1 MMTVTSSQIRDLLN
15 RPANLV
21 EGAITEYITMRTQE
35 ADKIAR
41 TNSYGIGVANV
52 VTTAN
57 KEEYIKAAV
66 CADVLVIL
74 INTLPAHTMPEARQ
88 GTDDRFRRQ
97 LEQFQLRAADLK
109 ALIAEPNA
117 AAFVVDSSATRQQ

>member
-1 MMTVTSSQIRDLLN
+1 MTVTNSQIRDLLN

-21 EGAITEYITMRTQE
+21 EGTIAEYLTMRTNE

-41 TNSYGIGVANV
+41 TATYGIAPANAV
-52 VTTAN
+52 STAN
-57 KEEYIKAAV
+57 KEDYIKAAV
-66 CADVLVIL
+66 CADVLVVL

-97 LEQFQLRAADLK
+97 LEQFQLRADDLK
-109 ALIAEPNA
+109 KLIAEPNA
-117 AAFVVDSSATRQQ
+117 SAFVVDSSATRQQ

>member
-1 MMTVTSSQIRDLLN
+1 MAVTTSQIRDLLN
-15 RPANLV
+15 RPPNLV
-21 EGAITEYITMRTQE
+21 EGAITEYINMRTVE

-41 TNSYGIGVANV
+41 TNTYGIGVDNV

-97 LEQFQLRAADLK
+97 LEQFQLRAAELK

-117 AAFVVDSSATRQQ
+117 AAFATESTATRQE

>member
-1 MMTVTSSQIRDLLN
+1 MTVTNSQIRDLLN

-41 TNSYGIGVANV
+41 TATYGIAPENAVS
-52 VTTAN
+52 TAN
-57 KEEYIKAAV
+57 KEDYIKAAV
-66 CADVLVIL
+66 CADVLVVL

-109 ALIAEPNA
+109 RLIAEPNA
-117 AAFVVDSSATRQQ
+117 SAFVVDSSATRQQ

>member
-1 MMTVTSSQIRDLLN
+1 MTVTTSQIRDLLN

-21 EGAITEYITMRTQE
+21 EGAITEYITMRTNE

-41 TNSYGIGVANV
+41 TNTYGIADANA
-52 VTTAN
+52 VTTTN

-66 CADVLVIL
+66 CADVLVVL

>member
-1 MMTVTSSQIRDLLN
+1 MVVTTSQIRDLLN
-15 RPANLV
+15 RPPNLV
-21 EGAITEYITMRTQE
+21 EGAITEYINMRTEE
-35 ADKIAR
+35 ANKIAR
-41 TNSYGIGVANV
+41 TSSYGIGTDHQ

-74 INTLPAHTMPEARQ
+74 INTLPGLTMPEARQ

-97 LEQFQLRAADLK
+97 LEQFQMRANDFK

-117 AAFVVDSSATRQQ
+117 AAFAVDSSNTRQE